1 MNIEN
6 HIRERFKK
14 EGGKLTT
21 TGNMEQYIFCL
32 SFCIFAHFSKFS
44 MYAWG
49 KKRKNVSFYRGV
61 CMCKGKTNTLN
72 FTLLQ
77 RLTKQPIRIV
87 TTFI

>member
-1 MNIEN
+1 
-6 HIRERFKK
+6 
-14 EGGKLTT
+14 
-21 TGNMEQYIFCL
+21 
-32 SFCIFAHFSKFS
+32 